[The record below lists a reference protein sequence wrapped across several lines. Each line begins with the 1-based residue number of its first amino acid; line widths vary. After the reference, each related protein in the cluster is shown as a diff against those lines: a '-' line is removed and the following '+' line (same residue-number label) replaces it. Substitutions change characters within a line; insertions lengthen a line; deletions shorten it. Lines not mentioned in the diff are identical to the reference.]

1 MGSRKNSLPLS
12 AHRNRLTQ
20 LNLYLMQKVFV
31 FICAIIIAS
40 TTSHAQT
47 GLHIG
52 AQGGFNSVWI
62 LNQNNYGFQEL
73 DYSRK
78 FGFLAGASVGY
89 NFEETLG
96 FQVDLNYAT
105 MGQDYFDLSKD
116 FCNIDNDGDNKP
128 DKVETFR
135 YVDLSYIQVPMMFKY
150 TSPRKKKQ
158 IVSVHILAGPTIGIL
173 SGAEMYYEA
182 DTLALFNDT
191 YFTIPGDSIDYMVP
205 EFYQTEA
212 SEVAKDYFS
221 KVDIGLTVDF
231 GADIF
236 VTKNLYISPALRFY
250 AAATDLNSKPT
261 RERRKDIETGS
272 YEGASRNAYGGLTV
286 GVHYM
291 LNTK

>member
-1 MGSRKNSLPLS
+1 MKKACIL
-12 AHRNRLTQ
+12 A
-20 LNLYLMQKVFV
+20 
-31 FICAIIIAS
+31 CASIIAL
-40 TTSHAQT
+40 TSLHAQQ

-89 NFEETLG
+89 NVEETIG

-135 YVDLSYIQVPMMFKY
+135 YVDLSYVQIPMMFKY

-158 IVSVHILAGPTIGIL
+158 IVSVHILAGPTLGFL
-173 SGAEMYYEA
+173 SGAQMMYEA

-191 YFTIPGDSIDYMVP
+191 YFTVPGDSIDYMVP

-212 SEVAKDYFS
+212 TEDAKSYFS
-221 KVDIGLTVDF
+221 TIDLGLTVDF
-231 GADIF
+231 GVDIF
-236 VTKNLYISPALRFY
+236 VTKNLYVSPALRFY
-250 AAATDLNSKPT
+250 AGATDINSKPT
-261 RERRKDIETGS
+261 RERRKDIETGA
-272 YEGASRNAYGGLTV
+272 YEGASRNAYGGLSV
-286 GVHYM
+286 GIHYM
-291 LNTK
+291 LDGK